1 MPVKTAP
8 PIAQFT
14 ETDLRLLRIFRAVAE
29 AGGLTAAEPAL
40 RMERSTI
47 SRHLQALEARLGSRL
62 CLRGPA
68 GFELTD
74 LGRNALQAAIMVCDT
89 LDQVRDELNRA
100 RSVPTGDLMLGLADH
115 CLTNPDAQVVT
126 AIRQFRLA
134 APAVQLHISIKPP
147 IGLID
152 DLITRHLHLA
162 IAGSPIGY
170 PKLRTTPLFIEEFRL
185 YAGDPVDARAGPD
198 ALVRD
203 GFRVV
208 TRDRDQHSLE
218 LAHRLGAEQCLVVS
232 GLEAVATLLASGRCI
247 GFLPTHLVAA
257 LPHARTLHEVAE
269 GETLVYKS
277 DFSLVQDATRPLSAA
292 GRLML
297 QMLVD
302 AHGPQRGSVRA
313 SHTSVSD
320 GVAGS
325 LRERVGKSKDGDAER
340 TLRPNT

>member
-1 MPVKTAP
+1 MTVKTAP
-8 PIAQFT
+8 PIAKFT

-47 SRHLQALEARLGSRL
+47 SRHLQALEARLGSQL

-74 LGRNALQAAIMVCDT
+74 LGRSALQAAITACDT

-115 CLTNPDAQVVT
+115 CLTNPDAQIVA
-126 AIRQFRLA
+126 AIRQFRRA
-134 APAVQLHISIKPP
+134 APAVQLHISIRPP

-152 DLITRHLHLA
+152 DLTARHLHLA
-162 IAGSPIGY
+162 VAGSPTGH
-170 PKLRTTPLFIEEFRL
+170 PKLETTPLFVEEFRL
-185 YAGDPVDARAGPD
+185 YTGDPGDARAGPGG
-198 ALVRD
+198 LVRA

-208 TRDRDQHSLE
+208 TRDRDQHSLA
-218 LAHRLGAEQCLVVS
+218 LAHRLGAEQCLVAS

-247 GFLPTHLVAA
+247 GLLPTHLVAA
-257 LPHARTLHEVAE
+257 LPHARALHEVAE
-269 GETLVYKS
+269 AGALAYRS

-297 QMLVD
+297 RTLVD
-302 AHGPQRGSVRA
+302 AHGPR
-313 SHTSVSD
+313 
-320 GVAGS
+320 
-325 LRERVGKSKDGDAER
+325 
-340 TLRPNT
+340 